1 MAHDLVLK
9 GGRVIDP
16 ASGLNRIA
24 DVAFDGDRLAAIGE
38 ALEGREV
45 RDVSGAIV
53 TPGLIDLHTH
63 VYWGGTSLS
72 VEADSYARRC
82 AATTL
87 VDAGSAGPGNFA
99 GFRAHVI
106 ERAEVR
112 ILSYIHISFAG
123 IFAFSPTVMVG
134 ESQDMRLM
142 AGKEAAEVAALN
154 PDHIVGVKVRV
165 GRHTSG
171 QNGIE
176 PLRLALDVAEAA
188 GLPLMAHIDEPD
200 PHYEEVAGLLRRGD
214 VLTHCFRPVPNAPVD
229 AAGNLKAGI
238 VEARERGVIFDI
250 AHGMGAFS
258 WPVARAAMAAG
269 FPPDTIS
276 SDVHVL
282 CVDGPAWDLLRTM
295 NKLLALGMPLTEVIR
310 AATETPAR
318 AIRQEALGRLAP
330 GGPGDASVIRLADE
344 DVVLEDVRGE
354 LLTFGQRLLPKGR
367 VLRGRYEEIA

>member
-9 GGRVIDP
+9 GGRVMDP
-16 ASGLNRIA
+16 SSNLDRIA

-38 ALEGREV
+38 GLEGREI
-45 RDVSGAIV
+45 RNVSGAIV

-72 VEADSYARRC
+72 VEADNYARRC
-82 AATTL
+82 VATTL
-87 VDAGSAGPGNFA
+87 VDAGSAGPGNFE

-106 ERAEVR
+106 EPANVR
-112 ILSYIHISFAG
+112 ILSLIHISFAG
-123 IFAFSPTVMVG
+123 IFAFSPTIMVG

-142 AGKEAAEVAALN
+142 AGKEAAQVAADH
-154 PDHIVGVKVRV
+154 PDLIVGVKVRV
-165 GRHTSG
+165 GRYTSG
-171 QNGIE
+171 ANGIE
-176 PLRLALDVAEAA
+176 PLRLALEVAEAA

-200 PHYEEVAGLLRRGD
+200 PQYEEVVHLLRRGD
-214 VLTHCFRPVPNAPVD
+214 ILTHCFRPAPNAPVD
-229 AAGNLKAGI
+229 DAGRLKAGMA
-238 VEARERGVIFDI
+238 EARARGVIFDV

-276 SDVHVL
+276 SDVHTL

-295 NKLLALGMPLTEVIR
+295 NKLLALDMPLPEVIR

-318 AIRQEALGRLAP
+318 AIRSETLGRLAP
-330 GGPGDASVIRLADE
+330 GGPGDASVIRVVDE
-344 DVVLEDVRGE
+344 DVQLEDVRGE

-367 VLRGRYEEIA
+367 VLGGRYEEVA